1 MISTTKDAVT
11 ISRESYDEL
20 HSTHLDALNDT
31 DFLRKDNQIMLDF
44 IHYMN
49 LDEKYQH
56 FKEHAKE
63 ISDPDMP
70 FTKFTL

>member
-1 MISTTKDAVT
+1 MGTPLGKSGDVKY
-11 ISRESYDEL
+11 RY
-20 HSTHLDALNDT
+20 
-31 DFLRKDNQIMLDF
+31 KDNQIMLDF